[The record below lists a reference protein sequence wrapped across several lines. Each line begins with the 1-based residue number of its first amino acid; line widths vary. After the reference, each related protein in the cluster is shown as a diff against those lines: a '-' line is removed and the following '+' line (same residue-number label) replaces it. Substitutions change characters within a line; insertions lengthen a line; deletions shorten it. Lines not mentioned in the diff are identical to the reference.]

1 MAQVIIEDLDPG
13 VLEKLEAIAKENGR
27 SLQAELK
34 QILETAASAPRRI
47 PDRWEVLKK
56 KADLMR
62 QQIARAKSGI
72 TEPSPPE
79 KQLDA
84 AAVIEGFRALRKK
97 ISFSK
102 MSIREM
108 REEGRRF

>member
-13 VLEKLEAIAKENGR
+13 VLEKLEARALENGR

-34 QILETAASAPRRI
+34 HILETAASAPRRI
-47 PDRWEVLKK
+47 ADDMEITIKRAEKMREQIAIHAGLDITKLKPIDREKALMALAKLKALKK
-56 KADLMR
+56 L
-62 QQIARAKSGI
+62 SLG
-72 TEPSPPE
+72 
-79 KQLDA
+79 
-84 AAVIEGFRALRKK
+84 G
-97 ISFSK
+97 